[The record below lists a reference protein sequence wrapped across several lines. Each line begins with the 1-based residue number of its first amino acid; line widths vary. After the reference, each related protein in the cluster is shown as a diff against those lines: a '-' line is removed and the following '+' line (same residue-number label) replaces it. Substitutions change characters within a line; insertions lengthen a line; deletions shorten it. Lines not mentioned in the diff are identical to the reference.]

1 MSMRE
6 QLEAAGF
13 NGSPQPGDT
22 LRKLAEAAAFTVTDM
37 ATWCGQHKSA
47 MRLWMG
53 EADPN
58 PVKKRYLQADMQL
71 LEKYLACSDGLL
83 PVPKDVR
90 QYDRKTY
97 VERAKADADNRFP
110 QSHSAGARAKM
121 LDQHP

>member
-1 MSMRE
+1 MSLQD

-13 NGSPQPGDT
+13 KGSPPPGDM
-22 LRKLAEAAAFTVTDM
+22 LRKLAEAAAFTITDM
-37 ATWCGQHKSA
+37 ATWCDQHKSA

-83 PVPKDVR
+83 PVPKDAR

-97 VERAKADADNRFP
+97 IERARADADTRFP
-110 QSHSAGARAKM
+110 QSDSTRGRGEV